1 MKMARLSGPA
11 LEDPAGQAK
20 AHASHL
26 RDRRSHGSKQK
37 HAPLDWI
44 RGSQKVSLEPGK
56 RGRRECNEFSQKS
69 GHEQGQC
76 GGEEGGTG
84 GVHWDRQDSL
94 AA

>member
-1 MKMARLSGPA
+1 MRTARVQYGQNVECEGQGQMKMARLSGPA

-20 AHASHL
+20 ARAFHL

-56 RGRRECNEFSQKS
+56 
-69 GHEQGQC
+69 
-76 GGEEGGTG
+76 
-84 GVHWDRQDSL
+84 
-94 AA
+94 